1 MQLLSLFCHINSPG
15 ISMHMNKNFNALLKA
30 GSLMISFFL
39 MDPTEPPP
47 ICSFEPMGEE
57 GECEACH
64 STRQLFLSLIERWQ
78 ISVAMQLRP
87 VESIRVCS
95 QKIQKELRFVDI
107 PHRHSL
113 NPCRDQNL
121 EEDR

>member
-1 MQLLSLFCHINSPG
+1 
-15 ISMHMNKNFNALLKA
+15 MHMNKNFNALLKA
-30 GSLMISFFL
+30 GSLIISFFL
-39 MDPTEPPP
+39 MDPTGPPP

-57 GECEACH
+57 GEYEACHDH

-95 QKIQKELRFVDI
+95 Q
-107 PHRHSL
+107 
-113 NPCRDQNL
+113 
-121 EEDR
+121 